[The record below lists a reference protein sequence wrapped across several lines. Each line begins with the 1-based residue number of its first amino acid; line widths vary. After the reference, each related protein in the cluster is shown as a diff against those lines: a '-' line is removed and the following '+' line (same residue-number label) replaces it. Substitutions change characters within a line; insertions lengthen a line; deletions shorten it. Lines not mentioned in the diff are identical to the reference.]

1 MNESLEEL
9 ELDDEEL
16 GDEELDDEPRGV
28 ALMRYQRELAL
39 EQNRP
44 GP

>member
-16 GDEELDDEPRGV
+16 DDDELDEPRGV

-44 GP
+44 GS

>member
-9 ELDDEEL
+9 EPDDEEL
-16 GDEELDDEPRGV
+16 DGEELDEPRGV

-44 GP
+44 GS